1 MKLFYKELLLL
12 LMILL
17 QVSCSETD
25 INMNDSHAVL
35 WQANVEA
42 SLGRSLN
49 PTKSAG
55 TADIELVGYEYY
67 GEVPQTSDYSRIINR
82 MFSGDTYVVLQSNAG
97 GNKLIYDKIRNCSD
111 YGDWAVE
118 RLEFFK
124 QEATK
129 ALAEGTGLVEL
140 EWRID
145 GKKEVTLAI
154 VHDSKGVLYDN
165 ICSFVADESKLCSEM
180 IDGEEFLALNS
191 LQTRAEQ
198 IGNRKVFHISDSSTT
213 LFGAIEYWRY
223 DIYCESKFN
232 SSGILVDRQTKA
244 EATSNYGWSC
254 QANIQ
259 ILEGVLQHSTF
270 NEFAWGY
277 GYGQGDVT
285 ITWTGL
291 GYSITIPGG
300 GHQASGFMVHRAY
313 S

>member
-1 MKLFYKELLLL
+1 MLVAF
-12 LMILL
+12 
-17 QVSCSETD
+17 VVFASCSKSVTKID
-25 INMNDSHAVL
+25 TMQTNV
-35 WQANVEA
+35 WQTNIEN

-67 GEVPQTSDYSRIINR
+67 GEIPQFSGYSRIINR

-97 GNKLIYDKIRNCSD
+97 GNELIYDKVRNCAD

-129 ALAEGTGLVEL
+129 ALAEATDLVEL

-145 GKKEVTLAI
+145 GKKEVTFAI
-154 VHDSKGVLYDN
+154 VHDSKGILYDN
-165 ICSFVADESKLCSEM
+165 ICSFVADESKQCSEM

-198 IGNRKVFHISDSSTT
+198 IGNRKVFHITDSSTT

-259 ILEGVLQHSTF
+259 ILEGVLQQSTF

-300 GHQASGFMVHRAY
+300 GHQASGSMVHRAY

>member
-1 MKLFYKELLLL
+1 MFIVL
-12 LMILL
+12 
-17 QVSCSETD
+17 VSCSETD
-25 INMNDSHAVL
+25 INIDNLHPAL
-35 WQANVEA
+35 WQTNIEA

-165 ICSFVADESKLCSEM
+165 ICSFVADESADASEQNDD
-180 IDGEEFLALNS
+180 IDSIVVLNS
-191 LQTRAEQ
+191 LQTRSEASD
-198 IGNRKVFHISDSSTT
+198 KVRRFIKSQSSMA
-213 LFGAIEYWRY
+213 LWGGVEYWY
-223 DIYCESKFN
+223 YNIFCETIFN
-232 SSGILVDRQTKA
+232 VDGSIRNTYLD
-244 EATSNYGWSC
+244 TDVNYNYGWHC
-254 QANIQ
+254 DAAIQ
-259 ILEGVLQHSTF
+259 TTGMDGQHNFSW
-270 NEFAWGY
+270 AY
-277 GYGQGDVT
+277 GYGQGYISIQWAGGSYRVM
-285 ITWTGL
+285 IPSGGYQETGA
-291 GYSITIPGG
+291 GR
-300 GHQASGFMVHRAY
+300 HRFDD
-313 S
+313 

>member
-1 MKLFYKELLLL
+1 MLVAF
-12 LMILL
+12 
-17 QVSCSETD
+17 VVFTSCSKSVTKID
-25 INMNDSHAVL
+25 TMQTNV
-35 WQANVEA
+35 WQTNIEA

-165 ICSFVADESKLCSEM
+165 ICSFVADESKQCSEM

-198 IGNRKVFHISDSSTT
+198 IGNRKVFHITDSSTT

-259 ILEGVLQHSTF
+259 ILEGVLQQSTF

-300 GHQASGFMVHRAY
+300 GHQASGSMAHRAY